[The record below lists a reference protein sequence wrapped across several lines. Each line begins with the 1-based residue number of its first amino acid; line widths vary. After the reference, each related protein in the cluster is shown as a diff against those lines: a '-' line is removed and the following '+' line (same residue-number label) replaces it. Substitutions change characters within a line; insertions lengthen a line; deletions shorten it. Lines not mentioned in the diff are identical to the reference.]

1 MYEPVKDFNTMYTNK
16 TIAYENNILLK
27 KWNSTSKNFHPMH
40 TRNPLNSIAGYIQY
54 YRSIS
59 KFVAP

>member
-16 TIAYENNILLK
+16 AIAYENNILLK

-40 TRNPLNSIAGYIQY
+40 TRNPLDSIAGYYTIL
-54 YRSIS
+54 
-59 KFVAP
+59 